1 LPAAKPHAMRFI
13 IAIVSLFFSVN
24 IFAQADSSQ
33 LFVCNNAAVLDTNDI
48 SNKLFDT
55 DFYKHQYFLFGE
67 NHGSAQPLAVDL
79 ALFKNLYQKAG
90 VRFYIAEVDATKA
103 WLLNRFLETGDTVF
117 LSKVMRSWKSDTAQW
132 ASQENYRKFQ
142 GLHQFYQQ
150 LPAGQKFQIIGVDVF
165 QDYSLVY
172 EHASYLTDNYKEPV
186 FRKAID
192 SLLQIAQQVT
202 NEKRTELNE
211 YARRLLPQLLAQ
223 ETKVKAQLKDRY
235 PAFRHFVT
243 SLGFVGA
250 GMTRDSI
257 FYRNFESLL
266 AINNWGDKKMYG
278 FIGYFHTLQTGYN
291 NVAPF
296 ASLLVKHKK
305 ATGKVA
311 SMQMMVLESKLMMPL
326 VGPIKAL
333 MPQPAIDKF
342 IRETPGFPT
351 DQRYVPYTLSN
362 DNSMML
368 INGIGELKACSQPNT
383 ITLFKL
389 TGKDSPFNR
398 SNNLAMITGFQS
410 LKPTDQSVV
419 TSNIFQYVIFFRG
432 SGPAIPL

>member
-1 LPAAKPHAMRFI
+1 MRFI
-13 IAIVSLFFSVN
+13 IAIVTLFFSVTVY
-24 IFAQADSSQ
+24 AQADSSQ
-33 LFVCNNAAVLDTNDI
+33 AFVCNNAAVLDTTDI

-55 DFYKHQYFLFGE
+55 DFYKQQYFLFGE
-67 NHGSAQPLAVDL
+67 NHGCAAPLAVDL

-90 VRFYIAEVDATKA
+90 VRFYIAEIDATKA
-103 WLLNRFLETGDTVF
+103 WLLNRYLQTGDTSL
-117 LSKVMRSWKSDTAQW
+117 LSKVMRSWKADTAQW

-142 GLHQFYQQ
+142 GLQKFYQQ
-150 LPAGQKFQIIGVDVF
+150 LPTSQKFQVIGVDVF
-165 QDYSLVY
+165 QDYSLVH
-172 EHASYLTDNYKEPV
+172 EHASYLTDHYKEPT

-192 SLLQIAQQVT
+192 SLLKITQQVT
-202 NEKRTELNE
+202 NDSRAALNE

-223 ETKVKAQLKDRY
+223 EAKVKAQLKDRF
-235 PAFRHFVT
+235 PAFKHLVT
-243 SLGFVGA
+243 SLGFIGA

-266 AINNWGDKKMYG
+266 TINNWGDKKMYG
-278 FIGYFHTLQTGYN
+278 FIGYFHTLQTSYN
-291 NVAPF
+291 GTEPF

-311 SMQMMVLESKLMMPL
+311 SMQMMVLESKMMMPL
-326 VGPIKAL
+326 LGPIKAI
-333 MPQPAIDKF
+333 MPQVAIDKF

-351 DQRYVPYTLSN
+351 DQRYVPYSLSN

-368 INGIGELKACSQPNT
+368 IKGIADLKACSQPNT

-389 TGKDSPFNR
+389 SGKDSPFNR
-398 SNNLAMITGFQS
+398 KDNLATITGFQS
-410 LKPTDQSVV
+410 LKPTDQGIA

-432 SGPAIPL
+432 SGAATPL